1 MKKPETIPE
10 QIGAFVGLLAGVFL
24 ISCLRGWLLSLCA
37 ALFFPT
43 FVLGFWQWVL
53 LAFTIRVAFLPSTSS
68 ND

>member
-10 QIGAFVGLLAGVFL
+10 KIGALAGLLTSVVL

-53 LAFTIRVAFLPSTSS
+53 LAFTIRLALLPSTPS